1 MGGGVVF
8 GRLKGSVDG
17 TGFFHGY
24 RYCFFTFFLEA
35 RERTRLTL
43 AIRVCPLPPPLL
55 FSSQRQERG
64 RVDSGDTRM
73 SIAKLTEGKSGP
85 GERGGGGAGGGVDG
99 GRRGRRGG
107 R

>member
-1 MGGGVVF
+1 MVEA
-8 GRLKGSVDG
+8 
-17 TGFFHGY
+17 
-24 RYCFFTFFLEA
+24 FFTGIGTASLLFFLEA

-85 GERGGGGAGGGVDG
+85 RERGGGGAGGGVDG